1 MAQLPAAAR
10 ALLDAIAGGESAGA
24 YDVIYGGSKFSD
36 FKDHPRQYIPIAS
49 GPNAG
54 KKSSAAGKYQFIG
67 STWDDQ
73 AAKLGLTDFSPAS
86 QDAAAWNLAQET
98 YKAQTG
104 RDLLP
109 DLEAGKTEQVA
120 AALKGQWT
128 SLPGGIEQGA
138 TAGQFAQAYGQG
150 GAPVSPVPTG
160 NALGGANA
168 LSGAGLPPSNAL
180 ASAGLTTRQP
190 PSWITPPSVSFT
202 PLDLPARRRA

>member
-1 MAQLPAAAR
+1 MAQIPQAAR

-24 YDVIYGGSKFSD
+24 YDVIYGGSKFGD
-36 FKDHPRQYIPIAS
+36 FSDHPRQYIPIES

-73 AAKLGLTDFSPAS
+73 AKKLGLTDFSPDS
-86 QDAAAWNLAQET
+86 QDAAAWNLAQDT
-98 YKAQTG
+98 YSQKTG
-104 RDLLP
+104 RDLLA
-109 DLEAGKTEQVA
+109 DLEAGKTDQVA

-138 TAGQFAQAYGQG
+138 TAGQFAEAYGQG
-150 GAPVSPVPTG
+150 GRPAAARA

-168 LSGAGLPPSNAL
+168 LTGAGLPPTNAL
-180 ASAGLTTRQP
+180 ASAGLATRQP
-190 PSWITPPSVSFT
+190 PQWLAPPPVTFT
-202 PLDLPARRRA
+202 PLELPTRRRA

>member
-24 YDVIYGGSKFSD
+24 YDVIYGGSTFSN
-36 FKDHPRQYIPIAS
+36 FADHPRQYIPIES

-73 AAKLGLTDFSPAS
+73 ARKLGLTDFSPAS

-98 YKAQTG
+98 YAQKTG
-104 RDLLP
+104 RDLLA
-109 DLEAGKTEQVA
+109 DLEAGKTDQVS

-138 TAGQFAQAYGQG
+138 TAGQFSQAYGQG
-150 GAPVSPVPTG
+150 GAPSQPAG
-160 NALGGANA
+160 NALGGGNA
-168 LSGAGLPPSNAL
+168 LSAAGLPQTNAL
-180 ASAGLTTRQP
+180 ASAGLSTREP
-190 PSWITPPSVSFT
+190 PRWLAPPAVTFT
-202 PLDLPARRRA
+202 PLEMPTRRRA

>member
-36 FKDHPRQYIPIAS
+36 FSDHPRQYIPIGS

-73 AAKLGLTDFSPAS
+73 AAKLGLTDFSPDS

-109 DLEAGKTEQVA
+109 DLEAGRTEQVA
-120 AALKGQWT
+120 AALKSQWT

-138 TAGQFAQAYGQG
+138 TAAQFTQAYGQG
-150 GAPVSPVPTG
+150 GTPAAVRA

-168 LSGAGLPPSNAL
+168 LTASGLPQSNAP
-180 ASAGLTTRQP
+180 ASAGLATREP
-190 PSWITPPSVSFT
+190 PSWLTPPQVKFE
-202 PLDLPARRRA
+202 PLALPTRA

>member
-1 MAQLPAAAR
+1 MAVNIPPAAR

-24 YDVIYGGSKFSD
+24 YDVIYGGSTFSD
-36 FKDHPRQYIPIAS
+36 FADHPRQYIPITS

-73 AAKLGLTDFSPAS
+73 AKKLGLTDFSPSS

-98 YKAQTG
+98 YQAQTG
-104 RDLLP
+104 RDLLA

-138 TAGQFAQAYGQG
+138 TAGQFSQAYGQG
-150 GAPVSPVPTG
+150 GAPAASTG
-160 NALGGANA
+160 NALGGGNA
-168 LSGAGLPPSNAL
+168 LSAAGLPPTNSL
-180 ASAGLTTRQP
+180 ASAGLATREP
-190 PSWITPPSVSFT
+190 PRWLAPPPVTFA
-202 PLDLPARRRA
+202 PLELPTRRRA

>member
-1 MAQLPAAAR
+1 MAANIPPAAR

-24 YDVIYGGSKFSD
+24 YDVIYGGSRFSD
-36 FKDHPRQYIPIAS
+36 FSDHPRQYIPIGS

-73 AAKLGLTDFSPAS
+73 AKKLGLSDFSPAS

-98 YKAQTG
+98 YVQKTG
-104 RDLLP
+104 RDLLA
-109 DLEAGKTEQVA
+109 DLEAGKTQEVA

-150 GAPVSPVPTG
+150 GSPSPPSG

-168 LSGAGLPPSNAL
+168 LSGAGLPPTNAL
-180 ASAGLTTRQP
+180 ASAGLSTREP
-190 PSWITPPSVSFT
+190 PRWLAPPAVTFT
-202 PLDLPARRRA
+202 PLELPARRRA

>member
-36 FKDHPRQYIPIAS
+36 FSDHPRQYIPISS
-49 GPNAG
+49 GPNTG

-73 AAKLGLTDFSPAS
+73 AAKLGLTDFSPDS

-109 DLEAGKTEQVA
+109 DLEAGKTDQVA
-120 AALKGQWT
+120 AALKSQWT

-150 GAPVSPVPTG
+150 GSPAG
-160 NALGGANA
+160 MRANALGGANA
-168 LSGAGLPPSNAL
+168 LTGAGLPQTGAAASNGL
-180 ASAGLTTRQP
+180 ATRQP
-190 PSWITPPSVSFT
+190 PQWLAPPPVTFT
-202 PLDLPARRRA
+202 PLEVPTRRRA

>member
-1 MAQLPAAAR
+1 MATTIPPAAR

-36 FKDHPRQYIPIAS
+36 FADHPRQYIPIAS

-73 AAKLGLTDFSPAS
+73 AAKLGLTDFSPDS

-109 DLEAGKTEQVA
+109 DLEAGKTEEVA

-150 GAPVSPVPTG
+150 GTPAAATG
-160 NALGGANA
+160 NALGGVNA
-168 LSGAGLPPSNAL
+168 LTAAGLSSTNSL
-180 ASAGLTTRQP
+180 ASTGLATRQP
-190 PSWITPPSVSFT
+190 PQWLAPPPVTFT
-202 PLDLPARRRA
+202 PLELPARRRA

>member
-1 MAQLPAAAR
+1 MANLPAAAR

-24 YDVIYGGSKFSD
+24 YDVIYGGSRFSD
-36 FKDHPRQYIPIAS
+36 FSDHPRQYIPIAS

-73 AAKLGLTDFSPAS
+73 AAKLGLTDFSPDS

-104 RDLLP
+104 RELLA
-109 DLEAGKTEQVA
+109 DLEAGKTQEVA
-120 AALKGQWT
+120 AALKSQWT

-138 TAGQFAQAYGQG
+138 TAGQFAQAYGRG
-150 GAPVSPVPTG
+150 GSTNSPAG
-160 NALGGANA
+160 NALGGSNA
-168 LSGAGLPPSNAL
+168 LTAAGLPPSNSL
-180 ASAGLTTRQP
+180 ASTSAMATRQAPQWMAP
-190 PSWITPPSVSFT
+190 PPVTFT
-202 PLDLPARRRA
+202 PLELPARRRA